1 MQSAGGRQ
9 SFYITRKVEK
19 TLQRKAF
26 PELLK
31 NNPTMLRLASNR
43 VTGKFSSI
51 NLKSAAERRFSSKP
65 PLTPPINMKPKAKGG
80 GDGVAT
86 SVAALVAIMLVTAAP
101 VVYVKM
107 EKIQLDPRIENI
119 IGTIFGTHA
128 VLFLRPDGHQNDL
141 SPSLYK
147 SVTEIDGFNDNSD
160 VSGEQSTS
168 ADETL
173 EQVAGQKSAESASTV
188 TSSKSTSVNA
198 RADVEAVARGE
209 KVAGKESS
217 TAEKGDGKVESKS
230 DEELV
235 CPMPAKKA
243 VPIEEAVCPMPP
255 NKSGAAAGAVATT
268 SGAGVGASA
277 KSSVAAT
284 TGASGSASA
293 GVGATHGSVTAATG
307 SSVTSTTAA
316 TAAGAATVASAG
328 AATVAS
334 AGAATVASAAAASG
348 SSSAAPSATSKSGSS
363 STSSAA
369 VCPVAPGSTSAS
381 TSTLAAEKAGKAGTT
396 IIQIYY
402 GDYEPILFFFMAKQY
417 NLHYQRY
424 C

>member
-1 MQSAGGRQ
+1 
-9 SFYITRKVEK
+9 
-19 TLQRKAF
+19 
-26 PELLK
+26 
-31 NNPTMLRLASNR
+31 MLRLASNR

-65 PLTPPINMKPKAKGG
+65 PFAPPINMKPKAKGG

-147 SVTEIDGFNDNSD
+147 SVTEIDGFNVNSD

-168 ADETL
+168 DSINIADETL

-188 TSSKSTSVNA
+188 TSSETTSANA
-198 RADVEAVARGE
+198 RADARAVAGVK

-217 TAEKGDGKVESKS
+217 TVEKGDGKVESKS

-235 CPMPAKKA
+235 CAMPAKKA
-243 VPIEEAVCPMPP
+243 VPIDEAVCPMPP
-255 NKSGAAAGAVATT
+255 NRSGTAGAAAAATT

-277 KSSVAAT
+277 KSSVAAAAPSAS
-284 TGASGSASA
+284 TGASGAASA
-293 GVGATHGSVTAATG
+293 GVGAASGSVTTATG

-316 TAAGAATVASAG
+316 TAAGAATVASA
-328 AATVAS
+328 
-334 AGAATVASAAAASG
+334 AAASG
-348 SSSAAPSATSKSGSS
+348 SSSASPSATSKSGPS

-369 VCPVAPGSTSAS
+369 VCPVAPGSASAS
-381 TSTLAAEKAGKAGTT
+381 TSTLASEKAGKTGTT
-396 IIQIYY
+396 IVQIYY
-402 GDYEPILFFFMAKQY
+402 
-417 NLHYQRY
+417 
-424 C
+424 